1 MMDVTVRYIPSE
13 DNPGGTVLK
22 HSTKL
27 CPDAEELRARFAK
40 VEEDKWALVVE
51 RWEKAEWKVVYHNCT
66 RSAKSY
72 GEYIAKLAEKIAY
85 IAVDG
90 VTYWS
95 NPTVDERLRDMG

>member
-1 MMDVTVRYIPSE
+1 VMDITVRYMPSE
-13 DNPGGTVLK
+13 KNPGGTVLK

-27 CPDAEELRARFAK
+27 CPDGEDLRARFARA
-40 VEEDKWALVVE
+40 EEGKWAFVVE
-51 RWEKAEWKVVYHNCT
+51 RWGKAEWKVVYHTCT

-72 GEYIAKLAEKIAY
+72 GEYTAKLAEEIAY

-95 NPTVDERLRDMG
+95 NPTIDECLRDMG

>member
-1 MMDVTVRYIPSE
+1 MMDITVRYMPSE
-13 DNPGGTVLK
+13 KNPGGTVLK

-27 CPDAEELRARFAK
+27 CPDGEDLRARFARA
-40 VEEDKWALVVE
+40 EEGKWAFVVE
-51 RWEKAEWKVVYHNCT
+51 RWGKAEWKVVYHTCT

-72 GEYIAKLAEKIAY
+72 GEYTAKLAEEIAY

-95 NPTVDERLRDMG
+95 NPKIDECLRDMG